1 MVCYYLGTVTEKEG
15 KIANSPK
22 GSAEVERGLPP
33 VEEPVQQSSLPV
45 QPTLSEEDKRT
56 RLDFALAIC
65 ICLAAA
71 IFWFWDGT
79 PASSNTTAQT
89 APRTAA
95 PGSSLAD
102 SYNNQ
107 GSQLYRAGDYAGA
120 EALFRRA
127 IAADPQGA
135 LGYCNLGAA
144 LIPQQKYDE
153 AIAALQ
159 RSITLDPT
167 STLARNNLKWALD
180 EKAKHKQ

>member
-1 MVCYYLGTVTEKEG
+1 MAETED
-15 KIANSPK
+15 KIKSSPDS
-22 GSAEVERGLPP
+22 SAAME
-33 VEEPVQQSSLPV
+33 SV
-45 QPTLSEEDKRT
+45 QPTPSKEDRYT
-56 RLDFALAIC
+56 RIDFALAIC

-71 IFWFWDGT
+71 VFWFWDSRPGG
-79 PASSNTTAQT
+79 NTTVFQP
-89 APRTAA
+89 APRPSA
-95 PGSSLAD
+95 PAFNLSDG
-102 SYNNQ
+102 YNNQ

-120 EALFRRA
+120 EVLFRKA

-159 RSITLDPT
+159 RSIALDPS

-180 EKAKHKQ
+180 EKAKHRQ